1 MDKKELCNQFISTI
15 LKAREKED
23 AFCSAMEAI
32 SSDNYVVTLIPETY
46 TTLLNTL
53 FEVLVGPVINDWVGW
68 WLYETEQTDGTIF
81 LDGETVKINSFDE
94 LWEAVL
100 KDA

>member
-1 MDKKELCNQFISTI
+1 MDKKALCNQFIKAI
-15 LKAREKED
+15 LETRRKED

-32 SSDNYVVTLIPETY
+32 SSDNYVVTLIPEIY
-46 TTLLNTL
+46 TTLTNSL
-53 FEVLVGPVINDWVGW
+53 FEALVGPVINDWVGW
-68 WLYETEQTDGTIF
+68 WLYETEQTDATIF
-81 LDGETVKINSFDE
+81 IDGETVKINSFDE

>member
-1 MDKKELCNQFISTI
+1 MDKKELCNNFIKVM
-15 LKAREKED
+15 LDGRKKED

-53 FEVLVGPVINDWVGW
+53 FEALVGPVINDWVGW